1 MLKKIASMLDDV
13 ANTLEAH
20 GLIKEAF
27 EIDKVSVKIDS
38 LSVQPPAGVAPPQDI
53 DRLFPNIHINWKF
66 SKDDNFVLVLSK
78 GSFNKEFIQ
87 GIINHNNF
95 EKISYVPEGIVF
107 FFKNT
112 YKAKI

>member
-1 MLKKIASMLDDV
+1 MSSLYVIDILNSLLISFHSERIYTMLKKIASMLDDV

-53 DRLFPNIHINWKF
+53 DRLFPNIHIN
-66 SKDDNFVLVLSK
+66 LSTRN
-78 GSFNKEFIQ
+78 S
-87 GIINHNNF
+87 
-95 EKISYVPEGIVF
+95 
-107 FFKNT
+107 
-112 YKAKI
+112 YKA